1 MGITLQNITKTYD
14 KAKQPVLNDVNA
26 EIQDGE
32 LFVIVG
38 PSGCGKSTLLR
49 MIAGIIPITS
59 GKLAI
64 NGQIMNAVPPKDR
77 KLSMVFQSY
86 ALYPFLDVAA
96 NVAFGLQARKMPA
109 AEVERRINAALKMV
123 NLTAYRDRKPRE
135 LSGGQ
140 RQRVALARAIASDAK
155 VCLMDEPLS
164 NLDAQLRVR
173 MRTEI
178 RELQRKLGLTLIYVT
193 HDQTEAMTMADHVM
207 VLNER
212 HVQQI
217 DTPLDIYNHPANHF
231 VAEFFGTPQ
240 INLLPV
246 VTKTARNLHVA
257 EGFQIALNQPLN
269 AGSYTIGIRPN
280 QLNAV
285 PVTDERGNGKVTNVE
300 TLGEMTIIEVQAD
313 KRNDKYYAWLFLGP
327 SILALSVFVF
337 YPMLRTLYLSFFLT
351 NSLGEPTVFVGLQNY
366 LNLLTTKSYLASLQ
380 ATGIYVVGV
389 TVFTLIGGLL
399 LAAAANQRV
408 RGIELFR
415 TMFTSTMGVSVSVSA
430 IFWLFMFNPSV
441 GLLNKVAIWMHLP
454 AINWLTEPHWAMVAI
469 IMTSVWMHLGF
480 TFLIFFGALQ
490 VVPKTL
496 YDAADVAGTSRRYQF
511 IHITL
516 PMISP
521 TLFFAAVIT
530 LISAF
535 KSFGLIDL
543 MTAGGPTNATNLLV
557 YRIYRDAF
565 VDGNYALASTESI
578 ILAIIIAAI
587 TVIQFKLLAKRV
599 HY

>member
-1 MGITLQNITKTYD
+1 MINSFPSIKRRLKP
-14 KAKQPVLNDVNA
+14 KQSP
-26 EIQDGE
+26 
-32 LFVIVG
+32 
-38 PSGCGKSTLLR
+38 
-49 MIAGIIPITS
+49 
-59 GKLAI
+59 
-64 NGQIMNAVPPKDR
+64 
-77 KLSMVFQSY
+77 
-86 ALYPFLDVAA
+86 
-96 NVAFGLQARKMPA
+96 
-109 AEVERRINAALKMV
+109 
-123 NLTAYRDRKPRE
+123 
-135 LSGGQ
+135 
-140 RQRVALARAIASDAK
+140 DA
-155 VCLMDEPLS
+155 
-164 NLDAQLRVR
+164 
-173 MRTEI
+173 
-178 RELQRKLGLTLIYVT
+178 
-193 HDQTEAMTMADHVM
+193 HDQAT
-207 VLNER
+207 
-212 HVQQI
+212 VQ
-217 DTPLDIYNHPANHF
+217 T
-231 VAEFFGTPQ
+231 
-240 INLLPV
+240 
-246 VTKTARNLHVA
+246 
-257 EGFQIALNQPLN
+257 
-269 AGSYTIGIRPN
+269 GSFE
-280 QLNAV
+280 L
-285 PVTDERGNGKVTNVE
+285 
-300 TLGEMTIIEVQAD
+300 

-399 LAAAANQRV
+399 LAAAANQGV

>member
-109 AEVERRINAALKMV
+109 AEVERRVNAALKMV

-217 DTPLDIYNHPANHF
+217 DTPLDTYNHPANHF

-280 QLNAV
+280 QLNVV

-313 KRNDKYYAWLFLGP
+313 NGT
-327 SILALSVFVF
+327 ALRVAQSGQVQLPLEQRV
-337 YPMLRTLYLSFFLT
+337 
-351 NSLGEPTVFVGLQNY
+351 NVTVNGKIFIFDEHEQLI
-366 LNLLTTKSYLASLQ
+366 AEEE
-380 ATGIYVVGV
+380 GV
-389 TVFTLIGGLL
+389 TSDQL
-399 LAAAANQRV
+399 
-408 RGIELFR
+408 
-415 TMFTSTMGVSVSVSA
+415 VSV
-430 IFWLFMFNPSV
+430 
-441 GLLNKVAIWMHLP
+441 
-454 AINWLTEPHWAMVAI
+454 
-469 IMTSVWMHLGF
+469 
-480 TFLIFFGALQ
+480 
-490 VVPKTL
+490 
-496 YDAADVAGTSRRYQF
+496 D
-511 IHITL
+511 
-516 PMISP
+516 
-521 TLFFAAVIT
+521 
-530 LISAF
+530 
-535 KSFGLIDL
+535 
-543 MTAGGPTNATNLLV
+543 
-557 YRIYRDAF
+557 
-565 VDGNYALASTESI
+565 
-578 ILAIIIAAI
+578 
-587 TVIQFKLLAKRV
+587 
-599 HY
+599 